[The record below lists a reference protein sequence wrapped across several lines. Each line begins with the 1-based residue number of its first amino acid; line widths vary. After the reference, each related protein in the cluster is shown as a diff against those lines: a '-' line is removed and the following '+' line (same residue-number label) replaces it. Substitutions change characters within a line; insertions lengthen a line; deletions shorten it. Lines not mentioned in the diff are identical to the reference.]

1 MRTQL
6 SNMVEV
12 IMKMLERE
20 DAETFRKLG
29 FNFAVIVGVAF
40 ALIALSMYFS

>member
-1 MRTQL
+1 
-6 SNMVEV
+6 
-12 IMKMLERE
+12 MKMLERE
-20 DAETFRKLG
+20 DAETFKKLG